1 MFTLQ
6 PTSFKS
12 TQQALNNIHAIT
24 TSVQNTGYPL
34 HGCGRDITSN
44 VELASLFDTVFRVK
58 WCEDCV
64 ECYLPEADYDVFIA
78 YMNRLC
84 NLISEI
90 EKTGTRSHD
99 ELVAS
104 KMIFFAIAAATG
116 SLEENS
122 EFEDYFTYFEER
134 VMFDRSVN
142 SNSQEFNRSDVS
154 LSIDNNLFAQLE
166 NIELTTVS
174 EITADTELEILY
186 KNRCTFKGTFAELE
200 DMCENYQTHISVT
213 DLYNLILM
221 IKSSVTA

>member
-24 TSVQNTGYPL
+24 TSVQTTGYPL

-44 VELASLFDTVFRVK
+44 VELANLFDTVFRVK

-64 ECYLPEADYDVFIA
+64 ECRLPEASYDVFIS

-90 EKTGTRSHD
+90 EEIGPRSHD

-116 SLEENS
+116 NLEENS
-122 EFEDYFTYFEER
+122 EFEGYFTYFEER

-142 SNSQEFNRSDVS
+142 STNQEFSRSDVS
-154 LSIDNNLFAQLE
+154 LSIDNSQFAQLE
-166 NIELTTVS
+166 NIELATVS
-174 EITADTELEILY
+174 EITADTGLEILY
-186 KNRCTFKGTFAELE
+186 KNHCTFKGTFAELE
-200 DMCENYQTHISVT
+200 NMCENHQTHISAA

-221 IKSSVTA
+221 IKSSVAA